1 MNAKSKLVD
10 ESQMSFLH
18 ILEAD
23 EVTYVAQYEESYDF
37 RFSSKVAYEM
47 IRDSLYLMTFNRS
60 NLQQRIDEIL
70 WILSD
75 VNQDDICSFTNCC
88 RMNGLDPY
96 EIRLS
101 VLHCWKKELDNK
113 RSILESPDNRR
124 YSKASHI
131 ANYIDGEIAGY
142 EKYKKA
148 FYHIYPHEAAKR
160 KCS

>member
-1 MNAKSKLVD
+1 MSSKSKNVD
-10 ESQMSFLH
+10 ETQMSFLH

-23 EVTYVAQYEESYDF
+23 EVTYVAKYEESYDF

-101 VLHCWKKELDNK
+101 ALHCWKKELDKK
-113 RSILESPDNRR
+113 RSLLKIS
-124 YSKASHI
+124 SI
-131 ANYIDGEIAGY
+131 AKYIDGEIAGY

>member
-1 MNAKSKLVD
+1 MAYKPKYIH

-23 EVTYVAQYEESYDF
+23 EVTYVAQYEQSYDF

-60 NLQQRIDEIL
+60 NLQQRIDEIS
-70 WILSD
+70 WFLSD
-75 VNQDDICSFTNCC
+75 VNQDDMCSFTNCC
-88 RMNGLDPY
+88 RMNVLDPF
-96 EIRLS
+96 EVRMS
-101 VLHCWKKELDNK
+101 VLHCWKKALDDKMFWLNY
-113 RSILESPDNRR
+113 PNHRR
-124 YSKASHI
+124 YGPIKQ
-131 ANYIDGEIAGY
+131 YIDGELAGY

-148 FYHIYPHEAAKR
+148 FYCIYPQEAAKR

>member
-1 MNAKSKLVD
+1 MAIKSKVVD

-23 EVTYVAQYEESYDF
+23 EVTYVAKYEESYDF

-60 NLQQRIDEIL
+60 NLQQRIDEIAWL
-70 WILSD
+70 FSD
-75 VNQDDICSFTNCC
+75 VNQDDMCSFHNCC
-88 RMNGLDPY
+88 RMNGLDPF
-96 EIRLS
+96 EIHMN
-101 VLHCWKKELDNK
+101 VLHSWKKELDTK
-113 RSILESPDNRR
+113 RFWLQFPNDRR
-124 YSKASHI
+124 YNYIKQ
-131 ANYIDGEIAGY
+131 YIDGELAGY

-148 FYHIYPHEAAKR
+148 FYLTYPHEAAKR